1 MCIRDRCTCIST
13 IKFASHDTVC
23 TFGSLLDLLKPHSHK
38 WYQLGFHFG
47 LKLEKL
53 NSMIKLNRTPEQL
66 LYETLRLK
74 LESGEE
80 VTWGD
85 VAIVLYGAGEKD
97 LVHQVARVH
106 GGAGEYVIVLY
117 TRHILT

>member
-1 MCIRDRCTCIST
+1 
-13 IKFASHDTVC
+13 
-23 TFGSLLDLLKPHSHK
+23 
-38 WYQLGFHFG
+38 
-47 LKLEKL
+47 
-53 NSMIKLNRTPEQL
+53 MIKLNRTPEQL